1 MLNGIITAMVT
12 PFESSGNID
21 IKTTEIL
28 IEKLI
33 ANGVQGI
40 FVLGTNGEFHVIEND
55 MKIKFAKKVVE
66 IVAKRVPVY
75 AGAGGNSTDEVI
87 KLGKQMIAIGVD
99 ALSVIT
105 PYFVSLKENEL
116 YNHYQMIAENLAI
129 PIVLYNIPKNTG
141 INLSFELVSKLS
153 KISNIIGIKD
163 SSGDI
168 NNIAGYIDNTS
179 RDEFSVLS
187 GSDSLILKALK
198 QGATG
203 AISATSNLLTT
214 NNVQIYKQFIA
225 GNLDKAEQWQQS
237 LEEFRR
243 ILKYA
248 STPSVLKQSLS
259 LAGIDVGLPRLPVLP
274 VTSSDDNQDIVNTIK
289 NYFTYK

>member
-21 IKTTEIL
+21 IKATEIL

-87 KLGKQMIAIGVD
+87 KLGKQMIAVGVD

-198 QGATG
+198 LGATG

-225 GNLDKAEQWQQS
+225 GNLDNAEQWQQS
-237 LEEFRR
+237 LKEFRR

-274 VTSSDDNQDIVNTIK
+274 VTSPDDNQDIVNTIK
-289 NYFTYK
+289 NYYHL

>member
-21 IKTTEIL
+21 IKATEIL

-55 MKIKFAKKVVE
+55 MKIKFAKIIVE

-87 KLGKQMIAIGVD
+87 KLGKQMIAVGVD

-198 QGATG
+198 LGATG

-225 GNLDKAEQWQQS
+225 GNLNKAEQWQQS

-259 LAGIDVGLPRLPVLP
+259 LAGIDVGVPRLPVLP
-274 VTSSDDNQDIVNTIK
+274 VTSPDDNQDIVNTIK
-289 NYFTYK
+289 NYYHL

>member
-87 KLGKQMIAIGVD
+87 KLGKHMIAVGVD

-105 PYFVSLKENEL
+105 PYFVLLKENEL
-116 YNHYQMIAENLAI
+116 YNHYKMIAENLAI

-198 QGATG
+198 IGATG

-214 NNVQIYKQFIA
+214 NNVEIYKQFIA

-248 STPSVLKQSLS
+248 SIPSVLKQSLS
-259 LAGIDVGLPRLPVLP
+259 LSGIEVGVPRLPVLP
-274 VTSSDDNQDIVNTIK
+274 VTNPNDNQDIVNTIK
-289 NYFTYK
+289 NYYHL

>member
-21 IKTTEIL
+21 IKATEIL

-66 IVAKRVPVY
+66 IVANRVPVY

-87 KLGKQMIAIGVD
+87 KLGKQMIAVGVD

-141 INLSFELVSKLS
+141 INLSFEQVSKLS

-179 RDEFSVLS
+179 RNEFSVLS

-198 QGATG
+198 IGATG

-214 NNVQIYKQFIA
+214 NNVEIYKQFIA

-248 STPSVLKQSLS
+248 SIPSVLKQSLS
-259 LAGIDVGLPRLPVLP
+259 LSGIEVGVPRLPVLP
-274 VTSSDDNQDIVNTIK
+274 VTNPNDNQDIVNTIK
-289 NYFTYK
+289 NYYHL

>member
-21 IKTTEIL
+21 IKATEIL

-87 KLGKQMIAIGVD
+87 KLGKQMIAVGVD

-105 PYFVSLKENEL
+105 PYFVLLKENEL
-116 YNHYQMIAENLAI
+116 YNHYKMIAENLAI

-198 QGATG
+198 IGATG

-214 NNVQIYKQFIA
+214 NNVEIYKQFIA

-248 STPSVLKQSLS
+248 SIPSVLKQSLS
-259 LAGIDVGLPRLPVLP
+259 LSGIEVGVPRLPVLP
-274 VTSSDDNQDIVNTIK
+274 VTNPNDNQDIVNTIK
-289 NYFTYK
+289 NYYHL

>member
-87 KLGKQMIAIGVD
+87 KLGKHMIAVGVD

-105 PYFVSLKENEL
+105 PYFVLLKENEL
-116 YNHYQMIAENLAI
+116 YNHYKMIAENLAI

-198 QGATG
+198 IGATG

-214 NNVQIYKQFIA
+214 NNVEIYKQFIV

-248 STPSVLKQSLS
+248 SIPSVLKQSLS
-259 LAGIDVGLPRLPVLP
+259 LSGIEVGVPRLPVLP
-274 VTSSDDNQDIVNTIK
+274 VTNPNDNQDIVNTIK
-289 NYFTYK
+289 NYYHL

>member
-21 IKTTEIL
+21 IKATEIL

-87 KLGKQMIAIGVD
+87 KLGKQMIAVGVD

-105 PYFVSLKENEL
+105 PYFVLLKENEL

-198 QGATG
+198 IGATG

-214 NNVQIYKQFIA
+214 NNVEIYKQFIA

-248 STPSVLKQSLS
+248 SIPSVLKQSLS
-259 LAGIDVGLPRLPVLP
+259 LSGIEVGVPRLPVLP
-274 VTSSDDNQDIVNTIK
+274 VTNPNDNQDIVNTIK
-289 NYFTYK
+289 NYYHL

>member
-21 IKTTEIL
+21 IKATEIL

-87 KLGKQMIAIGVD
+87 KLGKQMIAVGVD

-198 QGATG
+198 LGATG

-259 LAGIDVGLPRLPVLP
+259 LSGIEVGVPRLPVLP
-274 VTSSDDNQDIVNTIK
+274 VTSPDDNQDIVNTIK
-289 NYFTYK
+289 NYYHL

>member
-21 IKTTEIL
+21 IKATKIL

-87 KLGKQMIAIGVD
+87 KLGKQMIAVGVD

-198 QGATG
+198 LGATG

-259 LAGIDVGLPRLPVLP
+259 LAGIDVGVPRLPVLP
-274 VTSSDDNQDIVNTIK
+274 VTSPDDNQDIVNTIK
-289 NYFTYK
+289 NYYHL

>member
-21 IKTTEIL
+21 IKATEIL

-55 MKIKFAKKVVE
+55 MKIKFAKIVVE

-75 AGAGGNSTDEVI
+75 AGAGGNATDEVI
-87 KLGKQMIAIGVD
+87 KLGKHMIAVGVD

-105 PYFVSLKENEL
+105 PYFVLLKENEL
-116 YNHYQMIAENLAI
+116 YNHYKMIAENLAI

-198 QGATG
+198 IGATG

-214 NNVQIYKQFIA
+214 NNVEIYKQFIA

-248 STPSVLKQSLS
+248 SIPSVLKQSLS
-259 LAGIDVGLPRLPVLP
+259 LSGIEVGVPRLPVLP
-274 VTSSDDNQDIVNTIK
+274 VTNPNDNQDIVNTIK
-289 NYFTYK
+289 NYYHL

>member
-21 IKTTEIL
+21 IKATEIL

-87 KLGKQMIAIGVD
+87 KLGKQMIAVGVD

-116 YNHYQMIAENLAI
+116 YNHYKMIAENLAI

-198 QGATG
+198 IGATG

-214 NNVQIYKQFIA
+214 NNVEIYKQFIA

-248 STPSVLKQSLS
+248 SIPSVLKQSLS
-259 LAGIDVGLPRLPVLP
+259 LSGIDVGVPRLPVLP
-274 VTSSDDNQDIVNTIK
+274 VTNPNDNQDIINTIK
-289 NYFTYK
+289 NYYHL

>member
-21 IKTTEIL
+21 IKATKIL

-87 KLGKQMIAIGVD
+87 KLGKQMIAVGVD

-198 QGATG
+198 LGATG

-214 NNVQIYKQFIA
+214 NNIQIYKQFIA

-274 VTSSDDNQDIVNTIK
+274 VTSPDDNQDIVNTIK
-289 NYFTYK
+289 NYYHL

>member
-87 KLGKQMIAIGVD
+87 KLGKHMIAVGVD

-105 PYFVSLKENEL
+105 PYFVLLKENEL
-116 YNHYQMIAENLAI
+116 YNHYKMIAENLAI

-179 RDEFSVLS
+179 RDVFSVLS

-198 QGATG
+198 IGATG

-214 NNVQIYKQFIA
+214 NNVEIYKQFIA
-225 GNLDKAEQWQQS
+225 GNFDKAEQWQQS

-248 STPSVLKQSLS
+248 SIPSVLKQSLS
-259 LAGIDVGLPRLPVLP
+259 LSGIEVGVPRLPVLP
-274 VTSSDDNQDIVNTIK
+274 VTNPNDNQDIVNTIK
-289 NYFTYK
+289 NYYHL

>member
-105 PYFVSLKENEL
+105 PYFVLLKENEL
-116 YNHYQMIAENLAI
+116 YNHYKMIAENLAI

-198 QGATG
+198 IGATG

-214 NNVQIYKQFIA
+214 NNVEIYKQFIA

-248 STPSVLKQSLS
+248 SIPSVLKQSLS
-259 LAGIDVGLPRLPVLP
+259 LSGIEVGVPRLPVLP
-274 VTSSDDNQDIVNTIK
+274 VTNPNDNQDIVNTIK
-289 NYFTYK
+289 NYYHL

>member
-21 IKTTEIL
+21 IKATEIL

-66 IVAKRVPVY
+66 IVANRVPVY

-87 KLGKQMIAIGVD
+87 KLGKQMIAVGVD

-116 YNHYQMIAENLAI
+116 YNHYKMIAENLAI

-179 RDEFSVLS
+179 RNEFSVLS

-198 QGATG
+198 IGATG

-214 NNVQIYKQFIA
+214 NNVEIYKQFIA

-248 STPSVLKQSLS
+248 SIPSVLKQSLS
-259 LAGIDVGLPRLPVLP
+259 LSGIEVGVPRLPVLP
-274 VTSSDDNQDIVNTIK
+274 VTNPNDNQDIVNTIK
-289 NYFTYK
+289 NYYHL

>member
-21 IKTTEIL
+21 IKATEIL

-75 AGAGGNSTDEVI
+75 AGAGSNSTGEVI
-87 KLGKQMIAIGVD
+87 KLGKQMIAVGVD

-105 PYFVSLKENEL
+105 PYFVLLKENEL
-116 YNHYQMIAENLAI
+116 YNHYKMIAENLAI

-198 QGATG
+198 IGATG

-214 NNVQIYKQFIA
+214 NNVEIYKQFIA

-248 STPSVLKQSLS
+248 SIPSVLKQSLS
-259 LAGIDVGLPRLPVLP
+259 LSGIDVGVPRLPVLP
-274 VTSSDDNQDIVNTIK
+274 VTNPNDNQDIVNTIK
-289 NYFTYK
+289 NYYHL

>member
-75 AGAGGNSTDEVI
+75 AGAGGNATDEVI
-87 KLGKQMIAIGVD
+87 KLGKHMIAVGVD

-105 PYFVSLKENEL
+105 PYFVLLKENEL
-116 YNHYQMIAENLAI
+116 YNHYKMIAENLAI

-198 QGATG
+198 IGATG

-214 NNVQIYKQFIA
+214 NNVEIYKQFIA

-248 STPSVLKQSLS
+248 SIPSVLKQSLS
-259 LAGIDVGLPRLPVLP
+259 LSGIEVGVPRLPVLP
-274 VTSSDDNQDIVNTIK
+274 VTNPNDNQDIVNTIK
-289 NYFTYK
+289 NYYHL

>member
-21 IKTTEIL
+21 IKATEIL

-66 IVAKRVPVY
+66 IVAKRLPVH

-87 KLGKQMIAIGVD
+87 KLGKQMIAVGVD

-198 QGATG
+198 LGATG

-274 VTSSDDNQDIVNTIK
+274 VTSPDDNQDIVNTIK
-289 NYFTYK
+289 NYYHL

>member
-21 IKTTEIL
+21 IKATEIL

-75 AGAGGNSTDEVI
+75 AGAGGNSTNEVI
-87 KLGKQMIAIGVD
+87 KLGKQMIAVGVD

-105 PYFVSLKENEL
+105 PYFVSLEEDEL
-116 YNHYQMIAENLAI
+116 YNHYKMIAENLAI

-198 QGATG
+198 LGASG

-214 NNVQIYKQFIA
+214 NNVEIYKQFIA

-248 STPSVLKQSLS
+248 SIPSVLKQSLS
-259 LAGIDVGLPRLPVLP
+259 LSGIDVGVPRLPVLP
-274 VTSSDDNQDIVNTIK
+274 VTNPNDNQDIINTIK
-289 NYFTYK
+289 NYYHL

>member
-21 IKTTEIL
+21 IKATEIL

-66 IVAKRVPVY
+66 IVANRVPVY

-87 KLGKQMIAIGVD
+87 KLGKQMIAVGVD

-116 YNHYQMIAENLAI
+116 YNHYKMIAENLAI

-198 QGATG
+198 IGATG

-214 NNVQIYKQFIA
+214 NNVEIYKQFIA

-248 STPSVLKQSLS
+248 SIPSVLKQSLS
-259 LAGIDVGLPRLPVLP
+259 LSGIEVGVPRLPVLP
-274 VTSSDDNQDIVNTIK
+274 VTNPNDNQDIVNTIK
-289 NYFTYK
+289 NYYHL

>member
-21 IKTTEIL
+21 IKATEIL

-87 KLGKQMIAIGVD
+87 KLGKQMIAVGVD

-105 PYFVSLKENEL
+105 PYFVLLKENEL

-198 QGATG
+198 LGATG

-259 LAGIDVGLPRLPVLP
+259 LSGIEVGVPRLPVLP
-274 VTSSDDNQDIVNTIK
+274 VTSPDDNQDIVNTIK
-289 NYFTYK
+289 NYYHL

>member
-21 IKTTEIL
+21 IKATEIL

-66 IVAKRVPVY
+66 IVANRVPVY

-87 KLGKQMIAIGVD
+87 KLGKQMIAVGVD

-179 RDEFSVLS
+179 RNKFSVLS

-198 QGATG
+198 IGATG

-214 NNVQIYKQFIA
+214 NNVEIYKQFIA

-248 STPSVLKQSLS
+248 SIPSVLKQSLS
-259 LAGIDVGLPRLPVLP
+259 LSGIEVGVPRLPVLP
-274 VTSSDDNQDIVNTIK
+274 VTNPNDNQDIVNTIK
-289 NYFTYK
+289 NYYHL

>member
-40 FVLGTNGEFHVIEND
+40 FVLGTNGEFHVLEND

-87 KLGKQMIAIGVD
+87 KLGKHMIAVGVD

-105 PYFVSLKENEL
+105 PYFVLLKENEL
-116 YNHYQMIAENLAI
+116 YNHYKMIAENLAI

-198 QGATG
+198 IGATG

-214 NNVQIYKQFIA
+214 NNVEIYKQFIA

-248 STPSVLKQSLS
+248 SIPSVLKQSLS
-259 LAGIDVGLPRLPVLP
+259 LSGIEVGVPRLPVLP
-274 VTSSDDNQDIVNTIK
+274 VTNPNDNQDIVNTIK
-289 NYFTYK
+289 NYYHL

>member
-87 KLGKQMIAIGVD
+87 KLGKQMIAVGVD

-105 PYFVSLKENEL
+105 PYFVLLKENEL
-116 YNHYQMIAENLAI
+116 YNHYKMIAENLAI

-198 QGATG
+198 IGATG

-214 NNVQIYKQFIA
+214 NNVEIYKQFIA

-248 STPSVLKQSLS
+248 SIPSVLKQSLS
-259 LAGIDVGLPRLPVLP
+259 LSGIEVGVPRLPVLP
-274 VTSSDDNQDIVNTIK
+274 VTSPDDNQDIVNTIK
-289 NYFTYK
+289 NYYHL

>member
-21 IKTTEIL
+21 IKATEIL

-179 RDEFSVLS
+179 RNEFSVLS

-198 QGATG
+198 IGATG

-214 NNVQIYKQFIA
+214 NNVEIYKQFIA

-248 STPSVLKQSLS
+248 SIPSVLKQSLS
-259 LAGIDVGLPRLPVLP
+259 LSGIEVGVPRLPVLP
-274 VTSSDDNQDIVNTIK
+274 VTNPNDNQDIVNTIK
-289 NYFTYK
+289 NYYHL

>member
-87 KLGKQMIAIGVD
+87 KLGKHMIAVGVD

-198 QGATG
+198 IGATG

-214 NNVQIYKQFIA
+214 NNVEIYKQFIA

-248 STPSVLKQSLS
+248 SIPSVLKQSLS
-259 LAGIDVGLPRLPVLP
+259 LSGIEVGVPRLPVLP
-274 VTSSDDNQDIVNTIK
+274 VTNPNDNQDIVNTIK
-289 NYFTYK
+289 NYYHL

>member
-21 IKTTEIL
+21 IKATEIL

-40 FVLGTNGEFHVIEND
+40 FVLGTNGEFHV
-55 MKIKFAKKVVE
+55 
-66 IVAKRVPVY
+66 
-75 AGAGGNSTDEVI
+75 
-87 KLGKQMIAIGVD
+87 D

-116 YNHYQMIAENLAI
+116 YNHYKMIAENLAI

-198 QGATG
+198 IGATG

-214 NNVQIYKQFIA
+214 NNVEIYKQFIA

-248 STPSVLKQSLS
+248 SIPSVLKQSLS
-259 LAGIDVGLPRLPVLP
+259 LTGIEVGLPRLPVLP
-274 VTSSDDNQDIVNTIK
+274 VTNPNDNQDIVNTIK
-289 NYFTYK
+289 NYYHL

>member
-87 KLGKQMIAIGVD
+87 KLGKHMIAVGVD

-105 PYFVSLKENEL
+105 PYFVLLKENEL
-116 YNHYQMIAENLAI
+116 YNHYKMIAENLAI

-179 RDEFSVLS
+179 RNEFSVLS

-198 QGATG
+198 IGATG

-214 NNVQIYKQFIA
+214 NNVEIYKQFIA

-248 STPSVLKQSLS
+248 SIPSVLKQSLS
-259 LAGIDVGLPRLPVLP
+259 LSGIEVGVPRLPVLP
-274 VTSSDDNQDIVNTIK
+274 VTNPNDNQDIVNTIK
-289 NYFTYK
+289 NYYHL

>member
-21 IKTTEIL
+21 IKATEIL

-87 KLGKQMIAIGVD
+87 KLGKQMIAVGVD

-141 INLSFELVSKLS
+141 INLSFEPVS
-153 KISNIIGIKD
+153 
-163 SSGDI
+163 
-168 NNIAGYIDNTS
+168 YTH
-179 RDEFSVLS
+179 
-187 GSDSLILKALK
+187 
-198 QGATG
+198 
-203 AISATSNLLTT
+203 LTLPT
-214 NNVQIYKQFIA
+214 K
-225 GNLDKAEQWQQS
+225 
-237 LEEFRR
+237 R
-243 ILKYA
+243 I
-248 STPSVLKQSLS
+248 V
-259 LAGIDVGLPRLPVLP
+259 
-274 VTSSDDNQDIVNTIK
+274 
-289 NYFTYK
+289 

>member
-21 IKTTEIL
+21 IKATEIL

-87 KLGKQMIAIGVD
+87 KLGKQMIAVGVD

-116 YNHYQMIAENLAI
+116 YNHYKMIAENLAI

-198 QGATG
+198 IGATG

-214 NNVQIYKQFIA
+214 NNVEIYKQFIA

-248 STPSVLKQSLS
+248 SIPSVLKQSLS
-259 LAGIDVGLPRLPVLP
+259 LSGIDVGVPRLPVLP
-274 VTSSDDNQDIVNTIK
+274 VTNPNDNQDIVNTIK
-289 NYFTYK
+289 NYYHL

>member
-66 IVAKRVPVY
+66 IVANRVPVY

-87 KLGKQMIAIGVD
+87 KLGKQMIAVGVD

-116 YNHYQMIAENLAI
+116 YNHYKMIAENLAI

-179 RDEFSVLS
+179 RNEFSVLS

-198 QGATG
+198 IGATG

-214 NNVQIYKQFIA
+214 NNVEIYKQFIA

-248 STPSVLKQSLS
+248 SIPSVLKQSLS
-259 LAGIDVGLPRLPVLP
+259 LSGIEVGVPRLPVLP
-274 VTSSDDNQDIVNTIK
+274 VTNPNDNQDIVNTIK
-289 NYFTYK
+289 NYYHL

>member
-21 IKTTEIL
+21 IKATEIL

-33 ANGVQGI
+33 TNGVQGI

-87 KLGKQMIAIGVD
+87 KLGKQMIAVGVD

-198 QGATG
+198 LGATG

-214 NNVQIYKQFIA
+214 NNIQIYKQFIA

-259 LAGIDVGLPRLPVLP
+259 LAGIDVGVPRLPVLP
-274 VTSSDDNQDIVNTIK
+274 VTSPDDNQDIVNTIK
-289 NYFTYK
+289 NYYHL

>member
-21 IKTTEIL
+21 IKATEIL

-87 KLGKQMIAIGVD
+87 KLGKQMIAVGVD

-198 QGATG
+198 LGATG

-214 NNVQIYKQFIA
+214 NNVQIYKQFIT

-259 LAGIDVGLPRLPVLP
+259 LSGIEVGVPRLPVLP
-274 VTSSDDNQDIVNTIK
+274 VTSPDDNQDIVNTIK
-289 NYFTYK
+289 NYYHL

>member
-12 PFESSGNID
+12 PFESYGNID
-21 IKTTEIL
+21 IKATEIL

-87 KLGKQMIAIGVD
+87 KLGKQMIAVGVD

-179 RDEFSVLS
+179 RNEFSVLS

-198 QGATG
+198 IGATG

-214 NNVQIYKQFIA
+214 NNVEIYKQFIA

-248 STPSVLKQSLS
+248 SIPSVLKQSLS
-259 LAGIDVGLPRLPVLP
+259 LTGIEVGLPRLPVLP
-274 VTSSDDNQDIVNTIK
+274 VTNPNDNQDIVNTIK
-289 NYFTYK
+289 NYYHL

>member
-21 IKTTEIL
+21 IKATEIL

-75 AGAGGNSTDEVI
+75 AGAGSNSTGEVI
-87 KLGKQMIAIGVD
+87 KLGKQMIAVGVD

-105 PYFVSLKENEL
+105 PYFVSLEEDEL
-116 YNHYQMIAENLAI
+116 YNHYKMIAENLAI

-198 QGATG
+198 IGATG

-214 NNVQIYKQFIA
+214 NNVEIYKQFIA

-248 STPSVLKQSLS
+248 SIPSVLKQSLS
-259 LAGIDVGLPRLPVLP
+259 LSGIEVGVPRLPVLP
-274 VTSSDDNQDIVNTIK
+274 VTNPNDNQDIVNTIK
-289 NYFTYK
+289 NYYHL

>member
-55 MKIKFAKKVVE
+55 MKIKFAKIVVE

-75 AGAGGNSTDEVI
+75 AGAGGNATDEVI
-87 KLGKQMIAIGVD
+87 KLGKHMIAVGVD

-105 PYFVSLKENEL
+105 PYFVLLKENEL
-116 YNHYQMIAENLAI
+116 YNHYKMIAENLAI

-179 RDEFSVLS
+179 RNEFSVLS

-198 QGATG
+198 IGATG

-214 NNVQIYKQFIA
+214 NNVEIYKQFIA

-248 STPSVLKQSLS
+248 SIPSVLKQSLS
-259 LAGIDVGLPRLPVLP
+259 LSGIEVGVPRLPVLP
-274 VTSSDDNQDIVNTIK
+274 VTNPNDNQDIVNTIK
-289 NYFTYK
+289 NYYHL

>member
-21 IKTTEIL
+21 IKATEIL

-87 KLGKQMIAIGVD
+87 KLGKQMIAVGVD

-198 QGATG
+198 IGATG

-214 NNVQIYKQFIA
+214 NNVEIYKQFIA
-225 GNLDKAEQWQQS
+225 GNFDKAEQWQQS

-248 STPSVLKQSLS
+248 SIPSVLKQSLS
-259 LAGIDVGLPRLPVLP
+259 LSGIEVGVPRLPVLP
-274 VTSSDDNQDIVNTIK
+274 VTNPNDNQDIVNTIK
-289 NYFTYK
+289 NYYHL

>member
-21 IKTTEIL
+21 IKATEIL

-75 AGAGGNSTDEVI
+75 AGAGSNSTGEVI
-87 KLGKQMIAIGVD
+87 KLGKQMIAVGVD

-105 PYFVSLKENEL
+105 PYFVSLEEDEL
-116 YNHYQMIAENLAI
+116 YNHYKMIAENLAI

-198 QGATG
+198 LGASG

-214 NNVQIYKQFIA
+214 NNVEIYKQFIA

-248 STPSVLKQSLS
+248 SIPSVLKQSLS
-259 LAGIDVGLPRLPVLP
+259 LSGIEVGVPRLPVLP
-274 VTSSDDNQDIVNTIK
+274 VTNPNDNQDIINTIK
-289 NYFTYK
+289 NYYHL

>member
-21 IKTTEIL
+21 IKATEIL

-66 IVAKRVPVY
+66 IVANRVPVY

-87 KLGKQMIAIGVD
+87 KLGKQMIAVGVD

-179 RDEFSVLS
+179 RNEFSVLS

-198 QGATG
+198 IGATG

-214 NNVQIYKQFIA
+214 NNVEIYKQFIA

-248 STPSVLKQSLS
+248 SIPSVLKQSLS
-259 LAGIDVGLPRLPVLP
+259 LSGIEVGVPRLPVLP
-274 VTSSDDNQDIVNTIK
+274 VTNPNDNQDIVNTIK
-289 NYFTYK
+289 NYYHL

>member
-21 IKTTEIL
+21 IKATEIL

-66 IVAKRVPVY
+66 IVANRVPVY

-87 KLGKQMIAIGVD
+87 KLGKQMIAVGVD

-105 PYFVSLKENEL
+105 PYFVSLEEDEL
-116 YNHYQMIAENLAI
+116 YNHYKMIAENLAI

-179 RDEFSVLS
+179 RNEFSVLS

-198 QGATG
+198 IGATG

-214 NNVQIYKQFIA
+214 NNVEIYKQFIA

-248 STPSVLKQSLS
+248 SIPSVLKQSLS
-259 LAGIDVGLPRLPVLP
+259 LSGIEVGVPRLPVLP
-274 VTSSDDNQDIVNTIK
+274 VTNPNDNQDIVNTIK
-289 NYFTYK
+289 NYYHL